1 MCVLSTNSPH
11 RPTASEPGKSATQA
25 KVDGDY
31 FLYSA
36 LARVP
41 TAGGSGR
48 TSCPVLRLSF
58 QFHPYTAS
66 EASDND
72 SPEHFQER
80 AC

>member
-1 MCVLSTNSPH
+1 MCFLSKNSPH

-31 FLYSA
+31 FYIRRWRVFQLQVVRAAPPALSSA
-36 LARVP
+36 SASSSILN
-41 TAGGSGR
+41 
-48 TSCPVLRLSF
+48 
-58 QFHPYTAS
+58 TAS